1 MTTRL
6 ALESDRRLFERLN
19 EKITEKVPLTETETV
34 LWHLLDT
41 KLLLLVLGK
50 QIDTIRFFVI
60 SVQIMVVLGAI
71 IYVFLTR

>member
-71 IYVFLTR
+71 IYVFLSR